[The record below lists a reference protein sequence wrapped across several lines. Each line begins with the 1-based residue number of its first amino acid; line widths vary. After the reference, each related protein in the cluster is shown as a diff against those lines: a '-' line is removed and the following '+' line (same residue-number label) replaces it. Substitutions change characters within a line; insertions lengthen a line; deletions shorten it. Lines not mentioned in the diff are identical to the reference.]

1 MSEYSSFQKKL
12 TIAAYLQREDNRI
25 HHGYDEELL
34 QYIYVMN
41 GDPRVIEISKKMFR
55 GNRNGKLSNDPIRQ
69 FKYLFVASTTL
80 TTRYAIRGGM
90 EPQDAYNLSDLF
102 IQRVDLC
109 MSIDEVCSL
118 QTEMIQNFTEQVA
131 SIKAKKNQLSS
142 NNLYVKQLEDYIYL
156 HLHEKIR
163 VEELANEV
171 GLTPN
176 YLSSLFKKETG
187 RSIQQYIT
195 NKKIEVASNML
206 LYSEYSLTDIG
217 NILAFSST
225 SHFIKTFKS
234 IMEQTPRQYKL
245 HIYDNNF
252 ISPLPSDSPTS

>member
-1 MSEYSSFQKKL
+1 MSEYSSFQKQL
-12 TIAAYLQREDNRI
+12 TIAAYLQREDSRD

-34 QYIYVMN
+34 QYIYIMH
-41 GDPRVIEISKKMFR
+41 GDFRSIEEGKRMFR
-55 GNRNGKLSNDPIRQ
+55 STRNGKLSNDPLRQ
-69 FKYLFVASTTL
+69 FKYLFVSSTTMA
-80 TTRYAIRGGM
+80 TRYAIRGGM
-90 EPQDAYNLSDLF
+90 EPQDAYNLSDLL
-102 IQRVDLC
+102 IQRMDLC
-109 MSIDEVCSL
+109 TSIDEVCSL
-118 QTEMIQNFTEQVA
+118 QTEMTRSFTEQIA
-131 SIKAKKNQLSS
+131 RIKANKNRLSS
-142 NNLYVKQLEDYIYL
+142 DNTYIKQIEDYIYL

-163 VEELANEV
+163 IEELANEV

-176 YLSSLFKKETG
+176 YLSNLFKKETG

-234 IMEQTPRQYKL
+234 IMGQTPRQYKL
-245 HIYDNNF
+245 HIYDNF

>member
-102 IQRVDLC
+102 IRTYHRDDFARMTAL
-109 MSIDEVCSL
+109 MDEN
-118 QTEMIQNFTEQVA
+118 EANYA
-131 SIKAKKNQLSS
+131 SIYGGSNDYKKNKLYDRKEGLYTRLGNAILKELQNYDRYLENAETGGSFHKPDIKKYSRTGQLLRSRREFERGLKRLQRDMQYNYS
-142 NNLYVKQLEDYIYL
+142 KWQNQAE
-156 HLHEKIR
+156 HEKLEREIESR
-163 VEELANEV
+163 GE
-171 GLTPN
+171 
-176 YLSSLFKKETG
+176 
-187 RSIQQYIT
+187 IQP
-195 NKKIEVASNML
+195 E
-206 LYSEYSLTDIG
+206 
-217 NILAFSST
+217 
-225 SHFIKTFKS
+225 
-234 IMEQTPRQYKL
+234 
-245 HIYDNNF
+245 
-252 ISPLPSDSPTS
+252 